1 MWGQVPAE
9 AKCVR
14 FSGAT
19 VKTVKQYA
27 CWEPNSCPLN
37 EQEVLWTTKHSSG
50 LWFRTVNYWAFF
62 QPVISLFRLYSLL
75 YIFFSLNFF
84 LRCWKSNSESLT
96 CHTNALI
103 HNGATNPGNGFLF
116 LLERGSFVQPKLVS
130 DSWAQMIFHPQP
142 PTEYCRCVPPHP
154 AFRKWILLAKDRENT
169 VIFLLQ

>member
-27 CWEPNSCPLN
+27 CWEPNSGPLN

-116 LLERGSFVQPKLVS
+116 LLERGFLSSP
-130 DSWAQMIFHPQP
+130 SWCQTPGLRWSSIHSLQQNTAGVCHHTQLLGNEFYLLK
-142 PTEYCRCVPPHP
+142 TE
-154 AFRKWILLAKDRENT
+154 KIL
-169 VIFLLQ
+169 